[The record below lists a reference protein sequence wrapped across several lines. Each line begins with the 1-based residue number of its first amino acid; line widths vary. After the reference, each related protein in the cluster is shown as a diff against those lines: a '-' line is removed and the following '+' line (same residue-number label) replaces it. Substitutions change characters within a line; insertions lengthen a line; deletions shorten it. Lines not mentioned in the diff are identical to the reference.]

1 MSDQIVR
8 TIGLTGGI
16 ATGKTAIS
24 NYLTDT
30 CGFPILDADIY
41 AREAVHPD
49 SPILDSIVKRYGTGI
64 LLPDGNLNRP
74 ELGNI
79 IFCNPAERQW
89 LEQQIHPYVRRRFV
103 EETQSCIAALSHVSQ
118 NTQDLGTKTQETG
131 FFHRYHELERS
142 IVEKKPGFCAT
153 TDTLTLVLVVPLL
166 FEANMTDLC
175 TEIWVVYCSPE
186 VQLERLMQRDGL
198 NCDRASARIDAQMPL
213 AQKCQQAD
221 VVLDNSSTLD
231 SLFLQVD
238 AQVSRFSIFDF

>member
-1 MSDQIVR
+1 MSDRVVR
-8 TIGLTGGI
+8 AIGLTGGI

-24 NYLTDT
+24 NYLADA

-41 AREAVHPD
+41 AREAVQPG
-49 SPILDSIVKRYGTGI
+49 SPILDSIVERYGASI
-64 LLPDGNLNRP
+64 LFSDGNLNRP

-79 IFCNPAERQW
+79 IFCNAAERQW

-103 EETQSCIAALSHVSQ
+103 EATQNCIASHNPVSP
-118 NTQDLGTKTQETG
+118 N
-131 FFHRYHELERS
+131 
-142 IVEKKPGFCAT
+142 
-153 TDTLTLVLVVPLL
+153 TLTVVLAVPLL

-198 NCDRASARIDAQMPL
+198 NCDRANARIRAQMPL

-231 SLFLQVD
+231 SLFVQVD
-238 AQVSRFSIFDF
+238 KQLSRLKI

>member
-8 TIGLTGGI
+8 AIGLTGGI

-24 NYLTDT
+24 NYLADT

-41 AREAVHPD
+41 AREAVHPG
-49 SPILDSIVKRYGTGI
+49 SPILDSIVERYGALI

-79 IFCNPAERQW
+79 IFCSPAERQW
-89 LEQQIHPYVRRRFV
+89 LEQQIHPYVRHRLF
-103 EETQSCIAALSHVSQ
+103 EATQSYIAGLNLVSQ
-118 NTQDLGTKTQETG
+118 DTDDLGKKTQETG
-131 FFHRYHELERS
+131 FFDRHRQLEPS
-142 IVEKKPGFCAT
+142 MVEKKTGFWLQ

-198 NCDRASARIDAQMPL
+198 SYDRAHARINAQMPL
-213 AQKCQQAD
+213 ANKCQQAD
-221 VVLDNSSTLD
+221 IVLDNSSTLD
-231 SLFLQVD
+231 SLFLQID
-238 AQVSRFSIFDF
+238 AEVSRLGI

>member
-1 MSDQIVR
+1 MSDRIVR
-8 TIGLTGGI
+8 AIGLTGGI

-24 NYLTDT
+24 NYLADT
-30 CGFPILDADIY
+30 YGFPILDADIY
-41 AREAVHPD
+41 AREAVHPG
-49 SPILDSIVKRYGTGI
+49 SPILESIVERYGALI

-89 LEQQIHPYVRRRFV
+89 LEQQIHPYVRRRFNAAIKR
-103 EETQSCIAALSHVSQ
+103 CIAALNLVSQ
-118 NTQDLGTKTQETG
+118 NT
-131 FFHRYHELERS
+131 
-142 IVEKKPGFCAT
+142 
-153 TDTLTLVLVVPLL
+153 LTVVLVVPLL
-166 FEANMTDLC
+166 FEAQMTDLC

-198 NCDRASARIDAQMPL
+198 TYDRASARINAQMPID
-213 AQKCQQAD
+213 QKCQKAD

-238 AQVSRFSIFDF
+238 AVLLTVDC

>member
-1 MSDQIVR
+1 MSDRIVR
-8 TIGLTGGI
+8 AIGLTGGI

-24 NYLTDT
+24 NYLADT
-30 CGFPILDADIY
+30 YGFPILDADIY
-41 AREAVHPD
+41 AREAVHLD

-103 EETQSCIAALSHVSQ
+103 EETQSCIAALSQVSQ
-118 NTQDLGTKTQETG
+118 N
-131 FFHRYHELERS
+131 
-142 IVEKKPGFCAT
+142 
-153 TDTLTLVLVVPLL
+153 TLTLVLAVPLL

-186 VQLERLMQRDGL
+186 VQLQRLMQRDGL
-198 NCDRASARIDAQMPL
+198 NCDRASARINAQMPL
-213 AQKCQQAD
+213 AQKCQKAD
-221 VVLDNSSTLD
+221 LVLDNSSTLD

-238 AQVSRFSIFDF
+238 AQLTSIPVAPE

>member
-1 MSDQIVR
+1 MSDRIVR
-8 TIGLTGGI
+8 AIGLTGGI

-24 NYLTDT
+24 NYLADVYK
-30 CGFPILDADIY
+30 FPILDADIY
-41 AREAVHPD
+41 AREAVQPD
-49 SPILDSIVKRYGTGI
+49 SPILDSIVKRYGAGI

-89 LEQQIHPYVRRRFV
+89 LEEQIHPYVRRRFV
-103 EETQSCIAALSHVSQ
+103 EGTQSCISLSHLVST
-118 NTQDLGTKTQETG
+118 N
-131 FFHRYHELERS
+131 
-142 IVEKKPGFCAT
+142 
-153 TDTLTLVLVVPLL
+153 TLTVVLVVPLL

-198 NCDRASARIDAQMPL
+198 SCDRASARINAQMPI
-213 AQKCQQAD
+213 AQKCQKAD

-231 SLFLQVD
+231 SLLLQVD
-238 AQVSRFSIFDF
+238 AVVSRFEI

>member
-1 MSDQIVR
+1 MSDRIVR
-8 TIGLTGGI
+8 AIGLTGGI

-24 NYLTDT
+24 NYLADT
-30 CGFPILDADIY
+30 YKFPILDADIY
-41 AREAVHPD
+41 AREAVHPG
-49 SPILDSIVKRYGTGI
+49 SPILNSIVERYGADI
-64 LLPDGNLNRP
+64 LLLDGSLNRS

-103 EETQSCIAALSHVSQ
+103 EGTQSCIAALSQVSQ
-118 NTQDLGTKTQETG
+118 NT
-131 FFHRYHELERS
+131 
-142 IVEKKPGFCAT
+142 
-153 TDTLTLVLVVPLL
+153 LTFVLVVPLL
-166 FEANMTDLC
+166 FEAQMTDLC

-198 NCDRASARIDAQMPL
+198 SCDRASARINAQMPI
-213 AQKCQQAD
+213 AQKCQKAD

-238 AQVSRFSIFDF
+238 ALLLTVDG